1 MPEYQAPG
9 VYVEEISFRAR
20 PIEGASTGTVAFL
33 GETERGSLQPRLVT
47 SLADYRRLFGDVFA
61 EDRYLP
67 FAVRAFFANGGERC
81 YVARIVGRGAKTAS
95 FASDGYEVDAIGP
108 GSWGNRLF
116 VRLSRSTGNRRVPAG
131 RPPEPIGFRLQVA
144 YWRDEPPDGPDDA
157 FDEANRGRR
166 PRPDAVEDFDDLSLD
181 PADRRYWRHHVTAES
196 SDLIRLHIADDKAA
210 TLPGDNGFAG
220 RLLGGADGAPPRRG
234 QFKGRRDERGRVIK
248 KRKNRRGL
256 AALKRKKYRDVAI
269 VHAPGIGNG
278 DDVDTAIQRALVRH
292 CERNRFRFA
301 VLDAAPGLT
310 SLSDQ
315 RLDPRSVIDSSYAA
329 FYYPW
334 YYTRDPRTGAK
345 ILVPPGGAVCGIYA
359 ATDRTR
365 GVWKAPANVA
375 VNGALGLEVDVN
387 TPMQEVLNPRA
398 VNCIRRFAGRGI
410 RVWGSRTLA
419 TDPEWKYVPVRRLFL
434 FLEASIYRSTEWVVF
449 EPNGEAL
456 WARVKESIEVFL
468 RDQWRAGALQGEKE
482 EDAFFVSV
490 GRDLT
495 MTQDDIL
502 NGRLVVEIGV
512 AAVKPAE
519 FVILR
524 IGQKTMDAGR

>member
-1 MPEYQAPG
+1 M
-9 VYVEEISFRAR
+9 
-20 PIEGASTGTVAFL
+20 T
-33 GETERGSLQPRLVT
+33 
-47 SLADYRRLFGDVFA
+47 D
-61 EDRYLP
+61 
-67 FAVRAFFANGGERC
+67 
-81 YVARIVGRGAKTAS
+81 
-95 FASDGYEVDAIGP
+95 
-108 GSWGNRLF
+108 
-116 VRLSRSTGNRRVPAG
+116 
-131 RPPEPIGFRLQVA
+131 
-144 YWRDEPPDGPDDA
+144 
-157 FDEANRGRR
+157 
-166 PRPDAVEDFDDLSLD
+166 
-181 PADRRYWRHHVTAES
+181 ES
-196 SDLIRLHIADDKAA
+196 SDLIRLHIPDEKAA
-210 TLPGDNGFAG
+210 TLPDESAIAG
-220 RLLGGADGAPPRRG
+220 RLLGGADGARLRRG
-234 QFKGRRDERGRVIK
+234 QFKGRRDERGRIIK

-256 AALKRKKYRDVAI
+256 AALKRKQYRDVAI

-278 DDVDTAIQRALVRH
+278 DDVDSAIQRALVRH

-310 SLSDQ
+310 SVSDQ
-315 RLDPRSVIDSSYAA
+315 RLDPRHAIDSSYGA

-334 YYTRDPRTGAK
+334 YYTRHPRTGVNV
-345 ILVPPGGAVCGIYA
+345 LVPPGGAVCGIYA
-359 ATDRTR
+359 ATDGTR
-365 GVWKAPANVA
+365 GVWKAPANV
-375 VNGALGLEVDVN
+375 VINGALELEVDVN
-387 TPMQEVLNPRA
+387 TPMQEVLNPRG
-398 VNCIRRFAGRGI
+398 VNCIRRFDGRGI

-419 TDPEWKYVPVRRLFL
+419 TDPDWKYVPVRRLFL

-519 FVILR
+519 FVIFR
-524 IGQKTMDAGR
+524 IGQKTADAGR